1 MAENEE
7 DYLDGLLKSLS
18 EDENAQSENKDEEE
32 EQIKEQVRE
41 AFEKSNEKSSKFENI
56 YDDDDGS
63 LSDDNIDDLL
73 KDVMTVP
80 RHMAASDTEE
90 TFITDDTDIKTDD
103 SNAKAADKEQ
113 EDVSKQDDELID
125 DSSLGTDI
133 NALIDE
139 AADDDSDDTV
149 SELTP
154 EEVAKKAQ
162 EADEQTEADDTFKDK
177 QADEAID
184 KMLDDTPVDEAAGTN
199 LDKNDEL
206 MDDMGLSDTEKDR
219 LASMNLDD
227 LIGEMNDNV
236 DESSMNDLLNEI
248 GMQSEDE
255 VAAEDT
261 SADNSASSADNA
273 SLDNADNEVNAASDS
288 ISDNN
293 GAEAANTDS
302 AQNNAFSADEEQSG
316 EDKASKK
323 KKRKKKEKKKD
334 KKGIFSIIKDIFFE
348 SIEDDLNEAN
358 VATGDGELLE
368 KAVDNAIAAKTN
380 TSDDGKEQDEN
391 EKLIDEVF
399 HGKANLDQ
407 PEAPKK
413 GLIAKIKY
421 RYQQFKIKQ
430 EKEGKL
436 EEEQEEIENQQKAEA
451 KEAKKAQAE
460 EKKKQ
465 AAAKKEEK
473 KKQAK
478 QAKDKKPKKE
488 KKPKKV
494 KVKEPPKPGDIL
506 KIKPKSIILFILLI
520 AGIIMLIQVFSYSI
534 NYSSKVNAA
543 KDYFINGEYEKAYN
557 SLSGMNLSGNEETI
571 YNQSKVVMYVQRQ
584 YESYLNYRKM
594 NMNTEAI
601 NALIKGVDRYQTYRA
616 EGKELGV
623 DDKMKESYDQIINAL
638 KDTYKISETEAISL
652 ADMSNSD
659 FVTYYYKIE
668 AYGEAVK

>member
-41 AFEKSNEKSSKFENI
+41 AFEKSNEKSTKFENI
-56 YDDDDGS
+56 YDDEDGN
-63 LSDDNIDDLL
+63 LNDDNIEDLL

-90 TFITDDTDIKTDD
+90 TFITDDT
-103 SNAKAADKEQ
+103 
-113 EDVSKQDDELID
+113 
-125 DSSLGTDI
+125 
-133 NALIDE
+133 
-139 AADDDSDDTV
+139 V

-162 EADEQTEADDTFKDK
+162 EADKQTEADDTSKDK

-227 LIGEMNDNV
+227 LIGEMNDNA
-236 DESSMNDLLNEI
+236 DESSMNELLKEN

-261 SADNSASSADNA
+261 SSDNSASSADNA
-273 SLDNADNEVNAASDS
+273 SLGNADNEANASSDS
-288 ISDNN
+288 TSDDN
-293 GAEAANTDS
+293 GTEAANKDS
-302 AQNNAFSADEEQSG
+302 VQNKASSADEAQA
-316 EDKASKK
+316 DKASMKK
-323 KKRKKKEKKKD
+323 KHNKKQKKKD
-334 KKGIFSIIKDIFFE
+334 KKGIFSVIKDIFFE

-368 KAVDNAIAAKTN
+368 KAVDNAITAKTN
-380 TSDDGKEQDEN
+380 TVDDGKEQDEN

-421 RYQQFKIKQ
+421 RYQQFKIRQ

-436 EEEQEEIENQQKAEA
+436 EEEQEQIENQQKAEA

-520 AGIIMLIQVFSYSI
+520 AGIIMLIQVFGYSI
-534 NYSSKVNAA
+534 NYNSKVNAA
-543 KDYFINGEYEKAYN
+543 KDYFINGEYKKAYN

-623 DDKMKESYDQIINAL
+623 DDKMKESYDKIINAL

>member
-1 MAENEE
+1 V
-7 DYLDGLLKSLS
+7 
-18 EDENAQSENKDEEE
+18 QNK
-32 EQIKEQVRE
+32 
-41 AFEKSNEKSSKFENI
+41 
-56 YDDDDGS
+56 
-63 LSDDNIDDLL
+63 
-73 KDVMTVP
+73 
-80 RHMAASDTEE
+80 
-90 TFITDDTDIKTDD
+90 
-103 SNAKAADKEQ
+103 
-113 EDVSKQDDELID
+113 
-125 DSSLGTDI
+125 
-133 NALIDE
+133 
-139 AADDDSDDTV
+139 
-149 SELTP
+149 
-154 EEVAKKAQ
+154 
-162 EADEQTEADDTFKDK
+162 
-177 QADEAID
+177 
-184 KMLDDTPVDEAAGTN
+184 
-199 LDKNDEL
+199 
-206 MDDMGLSDTEKDR
+206 
-219 LASMNLDD
+219 
-227 LIGEMNDNV
+227 
-236 DESSMNDLLNEI
+236 
-248 GMQSEDE
+248 
-255 VAAEDT
+255 
-261 SADNSASSADNA
+261 ASSAD
-273 SLDNADNEVNAASDS
+273 
-288 ISDNN
+288 
-293 GAEAANTDS
+293 EAQA
-302 AQNNAFSADEEQSG
+302 
-316 EDKASKK
+316 DKASMKK
-323 KKRKKKEKKKD
+323 KHNKKQKKKD
-334 KKGIFSIIKDIFFE
+334 KKGIFSVIKDIFFE

-368 KAVDNAIAAKTN
+368 KAVDNAITAKTN
-380 TSDDGKEQDEN
+380 TVDDGKEQDEN

-421 RYQQFKIKQ
+421 RYQQFKIRQ

-436 EEEQEEIENQQKAEA
+436 EEEQEQIENQQKAEA

-520 AGIIMLIQVFSYSI
+520 AGIIMLIQVFGYSI
-534 NYSSKVNAA
+534 NYNSKVNAA

-623 DDKMKESYDQIINAL
+623 DDKMKESYDKIINAL

>member
-1 MAENEE
+1 MYKRQA
-7 DYLDGLLKSLS
+7 
-18 EDENAQSENKDEEE
+18 NKASV
-32 EQIKEQVRE
+32 QNK
-41 AFEKSNEKSSKFENI
+41 
-56 YDDDDGS
+56 
-63 LSDDNIDDLL
+63 
-73 KDVMTVP
+73 
-80 RHMAASDTEE
+80 ASD
-90 TFITDDTDIKTDD
+90 
-103 SNAKAADKEQ
+103 
-113 EDVSKQDDELID
+113 
-125 DSSLGTDI
+125 
-133 NALIDE
+133 
-139 AADDDSDDTV
+139 
-149 SELTP
+149 
-154 EEVAKKAQ
+154 
-162 EADEQTEADDTFKDK
+162 
-177 QADEAID
+177 ADEAQ
-184 KMLDDTPVDEAAGTN
+184 A
-199 LDKNDEL
+199 
-206 MDDMGLSDTEKDR
+206 
-219 LASMNLDD
+219 
-227 LIGEMNDNV
+227 
-236 DESSMNDLLNEI
+236 
-248 GMQSEDE
+248 
-255 VAAEDT
+255 
-261 SADNSASSADNA
+261 
-273 SLDNADNEVNAASDS
+273 
-288 ISDNN
+288 
-293 GAEAANTDS
+293 
-302 AQNNAFSADEEQSG
+302 
-316 EDKASKK
+316 DKASMKK
-323 KKRKKKEKKKD
+323 KHNKKQKKKD
-334 KKGIFSIIKDIFFE
+334 KKGIFSVIKDIFFE

-368 KAVDNAIAAKTN
+368 KTADNAIAAKTN
-380 TSDDGKEQDEN
+380 TVDDGKEQDEN

-421 RYQQFKIKQ
+421 RYQQFKIRQ

-436 EEEQEEIENQQKAEA
+436 EEEQEQIENQQKAEA

-520 AGIIMLIQVFSYSI
+520 AGIIMLIQVFGYSI
-534 NYSSKVNAA
+534 NYNSKVNAA

-623 DDKMKESYDQIINAL
+623 DDKMKESYDKIINAL

>member
-41 AFEKSNEKSSKFENI
+41 AFEKSNEKSTKFENI
-56 YDDDDGS
+56 YDDEDGN
-63 LSDDNIDDLL
+63 LNDDNIEDLL

-90 TFITDDTDIKTDD
+90 TFITDDT
-103 SNAKAADKEQ
+103 
-113 EDVSKQDDELID
+113 
-125 DSSLGTDI
+125 
-133 NALIDE
+133 
-139 AADDDSDDTV
+139 V

-162 EADEQTEADDTFKDK
+162 EADKQTEADDTSKDK

-227 LIGEMNDNV
+227 LIGEMNDNA
-236 DESSMNDLLNEI
+236 DESSMNELLKEN

-261 SADNSASSADNA
+261 SADNASLDNVDNGANASSDSTSDDNGTEAANKASVQNKASSAD
-273 SLDNADNEVNAASDS
+273 
-288 ISDNN
+288 
-293 GAEAANTDS
+293 EAQA
-302 AQNNAFSADEEQSG
+302 
-316 EDKASKK
+316 DKAFMKK
-323 KKRKKKEKKKD
+323 KHNKKQKKKD
-334 KKGIFSIIKDIFFE
+334 KKGIFSVIKDIFFE

-368 KAVDNAIAAKTN
+368 KAVDNAITAKTN
-380 TSDDGKEQDEN
+380 TVDDGKEQDEN

-421 RYQQFKIKQ
+421 RYQQFKIRQ

-436 EEEQEEIENQQKAEA
+436 EEEQEQIENQQKAEA

-520 AGIIMLIQVFSYSI
+520 AGIIMLIQVFGYSI
-534 NYSSKVNAA
+534 NYNSKVNAA

-571 YNQSKVVMYVQRQ
+571 YNQSKVVML
-584 YESYLNYRKM
+584 S
-594 NMNTEAI
+594 
-601 NALIKGVDRYQTYRA
+601 LIH
-616 EGKELGV
+616 
-623 DDKMKESYDQIINAL
+623 I
-638 KDTYKISETEAISL
+638 
-652 ADMSNSD
+652 
-659 FVTYYYKIE
+659 
-668 AYGEAVK
+668 

>member
-41 AFEKSNEKSSKFENI
+41 AFEKSNEKSTKFENI
-56 YDDDDGS
+56 YDDEDGN
-63 LSDDNIDDLL
+63 LNDDNIEDLL

-90 TFITDDTDIKTDD
+90 TFITDDT
-103 SNAKAADKEQ
+103 
-113 EDVSKQDDELID
+113 
-125 DSSLGTDI
+125 
-133 NALIDE
+133 
-139 AADDDSDDTV
+139 V

-162 EADEQTEADDTFKDK
+162 EADKQTEADDTSKDK

-227 LIGEMNDNV
+227 LIGEMNDNA
-236 DESSMNDLLNEI
+236 DESSMNELLKEN

-273 SLDNADNEVNAASDS
+273 SLGNADNEANAASDS
-288 ISDNN
+288 TSDDN
-293 GAEAANTDS
+293 GTEAANKDS
-302 AQNNAFSADEEQSG
+302 VQNKASDADEAQD
-316 EDKASKK
+316 DKASMKK
-323 KKRKKKEKKKD
+323 KHNKKQKKKD
-334 KKGIFSIIKDIFFE
+334 KKGIFSVIKDIFFE

-368 KAVDNAIAAKTN
+368 KTVDNAIAAKTN
-380 TSDDGKEQDEN
+380 TVDDGKEQDEN

-421 RYQQFKIKQ
+421 RYQQFKIRQ

-436 EEEQEEIENQQKAEA
+436 EEEQEQIE
-451 KEAKKAQAE
+451 
-460 EKKKQ
+460 
-465 AAAKKEEK
+465 
-473 KKQAK
+473 
-478 QAKDKKPKKE
+478 
-488 KKPKKV
+488 
-494 KVKEPPKPGDIL
+494 
-506 KIKPKSIILFILLI
+506 KS
-520 AGIIMLIQVFSYSI
+520 
-534 NYSSKVNAA
+534 
-543 KDYFINGEYEKAYN
+543 
-557 SLSGMNLSGNEETI
+557 
-571 YNQSKVVMYVQRQ
+571 
-584 YESYLNYRKM
+584 
-594 NMNTEAI
+594 
-601 NALIKGVDRYQTYRA
+601 
-616 EGKELGV
+616 
-623 DDKMKESYDQIINAL
+623 
-638 KDTYKISETEAISL
+638 
-652 ADMSNSD
+652 
-659 FVTYYYKIE
+659 
-668 AYGEAVK
+668 

>member
-1 MAENEE
+1 
-7 DYLDGLLKSLS
+7 
-18 EDENAQSENKDEEE
+18 
-32 EQIKEQVRE
+32 
-41 AFEKSNEKSSKFENI
+41 
-56 YDDDDGS
+56 
-63 LSDDNIDDLL
+63 
-73 KDVMTVP
+73 
-80 RHMAASDTEE
+80 
-90 TFITDDTDIKTDD
+90 
-103 SNAKAADKEQ
+103 
-113 EDVSKQDDELID
+113 
-125 DSSLGTDI
+125 
-133 NALIDE
+133 
-139 AADDDSDDTV
+139 
-149 SELTP
+149 
-154 EEVAKKAQ
+154 
-162 EADEQTEADDTFKDK
+162 
-177 QADEAID
+177 
-184 KMLDDTPVDEAAGTN
+184 MLDDTPVDEAAGTN

-227 LIGEMNDNV
+227 LIGEMNDNA
-236 DESSMNDLLNEI
+236 DESSMNELLKEN

-273 SLDNADNEVNAASDS
+273 SLGNADNEANAASDS
-288 ISDNN
+288 TSDDN
-293 GAEAANTDS
+293 GTEAANKDS
-302 AQNNAFSADEEQSG
+302 VQNKASDADEAQD
-316 EDKASKK
+316 DKASMKK
-323 KKRKKKEKKKD
+323 KHNKKQKKKD
-334 KKGIFSIIKDIFFE
+334 KKGIFSVIKDIFFE

-368 KAVDNAIAAKTN
+368 KTVDNAIAAKTN
-380 TSDDGKEQDEN
+380 TVDDGKEQDEN

-421 RYQQFKIKQ
+421 RYQQFKIRQ

-436 EEEQEEIENQQKAEA
+436 EEEQEQIENQQKAEA

-478 QAKDKKPKKE
+478 QAKAAEKKQKAAEKKIAKKEAAKKAKAKKPKKE

-520 AGIIMLIQVFSYSI
+520 AGIIMLIQVFGYSI
-534 NYSSKVNAA
+534 NYNSKVNAA

-623 DDKMKESYDQIINAL
+623 DDKMKESYDKIINAL

>member
-41 AFEKSNEKSSKFENI
+41 AFEKSNEKSTKFENI
-56 YDDDDGS
+56 YDDEDGN
-63 LSDDNIDDLL
+63 LNDDNIEDLL

-90 TFITDDTDIKTDD
+90 TFITDDT
-103 SNAKAADKEQ
+103 
-113 EDVSKQDDELID
+113 
-125 DSSLGTDI
+125 
-133 NALIDE
+133 
-139 AADDDSDDTV
+139 V

-162 EADEQTEADDTFKDK
+162 EADKQTEADDTSKDK
-177 QADEAID
+177 QADE
-184 KMLDDTPVDEAAGTN
+184 
-199 LDKNDEL
+199 
-206 MDDMGLSDTEKDR
+206 
-219 LASMNLDD
+219 
-227 LIGEMNDNV
+227 
-236 DESSMNDLLNEI
+236 SSMNELLKEN
-248 GMQSEDE
+248 GMQSEDK

-273 SLDNADNEVNAASDS
+273 SLGNADNEANAASDS
-288 ISDNN
+288 TSDDN
-293 GAEAANTDS
+293 GTEAANKDS
-302 AQNNAFSADEEQSG
+302 VQNKASDADEAQA
-316 EDKASKK
+316 DKASMKK
-323 KKRKKKEKKKD
+323 KHNKKQKKKD
-334 KKGIFSIIKDIFFE
+334 KKGIFSVIKDIFFE

-368 KAVDNAIAAKTN
+368 KTVDNAIAAKTN
-380 TSDDGKEQDEN
+380 TVDDGKEQDEN

-421 RYQQFKIKQ
+421 RYQQFKIRQ

-436 EEEQEEIENQQKAEA
+436 EEEQEQIENQQKAEA

-494 KVKEPPKPGDIL
+494 KVKELPKPGDIL

-520 AGIIMLIQVFSYSI
+520 AGIIMLIQVFGYSI
-534 NYSSKVNAA
+534 NYNSKVNAA

-623 DDKMKESYDQIINAL
+623 DDKMKESYDKIINAL